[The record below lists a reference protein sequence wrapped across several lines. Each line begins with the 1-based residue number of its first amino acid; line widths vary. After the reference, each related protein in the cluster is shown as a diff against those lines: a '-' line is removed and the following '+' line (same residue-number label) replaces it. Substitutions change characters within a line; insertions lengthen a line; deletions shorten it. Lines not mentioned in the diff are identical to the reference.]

1 MYPLKFKPIYF
12 EKIWGGRGL
21 EAIKDNL
28 PQGDIGES
36 WEISCH
42 KNGSSIISNGKYE
55 GITLKELITL
65 YKDKV
70 LGERFQEEEFPLLLK
85 FISASDNLSVQ
96 VHPNDYY
103 AKLLEEDRGKTEAWY
118 VLEAEEGANLIIGT
132 KGCNKNDF
140 MEGIERGT
148 LEKCLNIIPVKKGDV
163 FFIESGLIHAIGK
176 GVVLLEIQQSSD
188 ITYRVY
194 DYNRG
199 REIHVD
205 KAMKVID
212 FNLSSEKL
220 EGELQ
225 VTEDYHRRKYISC
238 KYFEFEEY
246 IIRNNFKDDTRGEKF
261 FLYSCIEGE
270 GKIVYSE
277 GEESI
282 IKGES
287 ILIPCSLGKVKILG
301 QLKLIKVHV
310 P

>member
-1 MYPLKFKPIYF
+1 MYPLKFRPIYF

-42 KNGSSIISNGKYE
+42 GNGASIISNGKYE
-55 GITLKELITL
+55 GVALKYLIAL
-65 YKDKV
+65 EKNKI
-70 LGERFQEEEFPLLLK
+70 LGEGFIEEEFPLLLK

-96 VHPNDYY
+96 VHPNDYF
-103 AKLLEEDRGKTEAWY
+103 AKDLENDRGKTEAWY

-132 KGCNKNDF
+132 RGCSKDEF
-140 MEGIERGT
+140 MKGIENGT
-148 LEKCLNIIPVKKGDV
+148 LERCLNKVPVKRGDV
-163 FFIESGLIHAIGK
+163 FYIESGLIHAIGK
-176 GVVLLEIQQSSD
+176 GVALLEIQQSSD

-199 REIHVD
+199 RELHVD

-212 FNLSSEKL
+212 FTLGSNKIQ
-220 EGELQ
+220 GQ
-225 VTEDYHRRKYISC
+225 VFTTDEYEVRKYIYC
-238 KYFEFEEY
+238 KYFALEEY
-246 IIRNNFKDDTRGEKF
+246 IIKGKFEDNTKNEKF

-270 GKIVYSE
+270 GKIVYSH

-287 ILIPCSLGKVKILG
+287 ILIPCSLGKVEVLG
-301 QLKLIKVHV
+301 QLKLIKVYV

>member
-12 EKIWGGRGL
+12 DKIWGGRGL

-132 KGCNKNDF
+132 KGCNENDF

-212 FNLSSEKL
+212 FNLSSKKL

-225 VTEDYHRRKYISC
+225 VTEDYQRRKYISC
-238 KYFEFEEY
+238 TYFEFEEY
-246 IIRNNFKDDTRGEKF
+246 DIRNNFQDDTKGEKF